1 MERYIYQNGKKLR
14 CGYTTG
20 SSAAGASLG
29 ALCNL
34 MGERTEG
41 IEIRALNGWDIPL
54 ILHNQKKSDNY
65 AAASVIK
72 DPGDDP
78 DITRG
83 IHIYSKVSWGEPT
96 DDRRYFVNERGN
108 IYLTGGDGVGTVTKK
123 GLQVGVGYS
132 AINPG
137 PRRMIFETLEK
148 KIPSDRTL
156 TVEISIPEGEE
167 KAKKTFNPK
176 LGIVDGLSILGSTGI
191 VKPMS
196 EDALIDSLKIEIS
209 VYKEE
214 KKKDYVVFT
223 FGNYGRKFIK
233 EHTDYSEDEAIV
245 TSNYIGA
252 MVDEAYRLGFKK
264 IYLAGHIGKFV
275 KLAGGIFN
283 THSKVADARLE
294 ILTACAV
301 VAGESSEILQKVIGS
316 NTTEEAVEYI
326 ESSKVWEVVGKRA
339 LKYLR
344 ERTYGEIEIE
354 AAFFSFEKGKLY
366 ESRGEQN
373 EKDK

>member
-20 SSAAGASLG
+20 SSATGASLG

-34 MGERTEG
+34 MDERVEG

-54 ILHNQKKSDNY
+54 VLHNQEKKDKY
-65 AAASVIK
+65 AMASVIK

-83 IHIYSKVSWGEPT
+83 IHIYSKVSWGKPS
-96 DDRRYFVNERGN
+96 DGRRYFVNEEGN
-108 IYLTGGDGVGTVTKK
+108 IYLTGGNGVGTVTKK

-148 KIPSDRTL
+148 KIPSEKIL

-233 EHTDYSEDEAIV
+233 EHTNYSEEEAII

-252 MVDEAYRLGFKK
+252 MIDEAYRLGFKK
-264 IYLAGHIGKFV
+264 VYLAGHIGKFV

-301 VAGESSEILQKVIGS
+301 VAGESSEILQKIIGS

-326 ESSKVWEVVGKRA
+326 EGTKVWEVVGKRA

-344 ERTYGEIEIE
+344 ERTYGEIEME
-354 AAFFSFEKGKLY
+354 VAFFSFEKGKLY
-366 ESRGEQN
+366 ESQGESD
-373 EKDK
+373 E